1 MKKGSSLNKIVKK
14 IMAIPFAKTVSL
26 VVAFS
31 LVSFIC
37 FWLIK
42 IVLGLDVD
50 SDFGV
55 DVDSDAAPT
64 VIMISIMV
72 IFEGA
77 VMIFH
82 SFYDEKIKLKYF
94 KIRKRHKDYV
104 ELCEKEYEKI
114 KPYHEKYRNFI
125 KYFGLN
131 NSKIDTLSDTDWDMS
146 PGDILQK
153 FFIIQNQE
161 EFMNQVDDILRYL
174 TMKEEFY
181 HVVSGL
187 AITIEES
194 FSDGEK
200 KVCPS
205 LEIASDLI
213 GAGKYFFR
221 LDEFTVI
228 DRNDGESKLTV
239 KITKDALLE
248 LKNNLLKPQAADDKQ
263 T

>member
-1 MKKGSSLNKIVKK
+1 MKKGNFLNKIVKK
-14 IMAIPFAKTVSL
+14 IMSIPFAKTVSL
-26 VVAFS
+26 IVAFS
-31 LVSFIC
+31 LVSFVC
-37 FWLIK
+37 FWLTK

-55 DVDSDAAPT
+55 DVDGDAAPT

-94 KIRKRHKDYV
+94 KIMKRHKDY
-104 ELCEKEYEKI
+104 
-114 KPYHEKYRNFI
+114 I

-146 PGDILQK
+146 PGNILQK
-153 FFIIQNQE
+153 FFIIHNQE
-161 EFMNQVDDILRYL
+161 EFMSQVDDILTYL

-187 AITIEES
+187 AITIEEA

-221 LDEFTVI
+221 LEEFTVI
-228 DRNDGESKLTV
+228 DKNDGESKLTV

-248 LKNNLLKPQAADDKQ
+248 LKNNLLKPQSVDDKQ

>member
-1 MKKGSSLNKIVKK
+1 MKKGNFLNKIVKK
-14 IMAIPFAKTVSL
+14 IMSIPFAKTVSL
-26 VVAFS
+26 IVAFS
-31 LVSFIC
+31 LVSFVC
-37 FWLIK
+37 FWLTK

-55 DVDSDAAPT
+55 DVDGDAAPT

-94 KIRKRHKDYV
+94 KIMKRHKDYI

-125 KYFGLN
+125 KYFGFKD
-131 NSKIDTLSDTDWDMS
+131 SKIDTLSDTDWDMS
-146 PGDILQK
+146 PGNILQK
-153 FFIIQNQE
+153 FFIIHNQE
-161 EFMNQVDDILRYL
+161 EFMSQVDDILTYL
-174 TMKEEFY
+174 TMKE
-181 HVVSGL
+181 
-187 AITIEES
+187 A

-200 KVCPS
+200 KACPS

-221 LDEFTVI
+221 LEEFTVI
-228 DRNDGESKLTV
+228 DKNDGESKLTV

-248 LKNNLLKPQAADDKQ
+248 LKNNLLKPQSVDDKQ

>member
-1 MKKGSSLNKIVKK
+1 
-14 IMAIPFAKTVSL
+14 MAIPFAKTVSL

-94 KIRKRHKDYV
+94 KIMKRHKDY
-104 ELCEKEYEKI
+104 
-114 KPYHEKYRNFI
+114 I

>member
-31 LVSFIC
+31 LVSFVC
-37 FWLIK
+37 FWLTK

-55 DVDSDAAPT
+55 DVDGDAAPT

-94 KIRKRHKDYV
+94 KIMKRHKDY
-104 ELCEKEYEKI
+104 
-114 KPYHEKYRNFI
+114 I